1 MPNFTVK
8 MLDNI
13 PNSEPGKRVT
23 YHDDM
28 VKGLSIRITGKGIKS
43 FIVRKRING
52 KLALNT
58 LGRYPAMTIEQ
69 ARKSARQTLNSY
81 SAGINPNNEQR
92 DSNIK
97 SITLGQ
103 TMDDYIHGRNAQLK
117 PKTVS
122 DYNIL
127 FNGFLSEWKSKEL
140 KSITRDMVAKKH
152 AHIGKKS
159 IYRANATM
167 RLLRALFNY
176 ATGAYEDSEGEPII
190 IHNPVQRISHNKSWY
205 RETSRD
211 NIIQPNDLSSWFSA
225 VKALPN
231 NKNNNI
237 RVNIAI
243 TVSDYLVFI
252 LFSGLRQSEA
262 AGLLWS
268 DVDFNNRLFK
278 VRETK
283 NHSDHTLPLSDY
295 LYDLLK
301 ARKVNS
307 NGLYVFSGANPDKSI
322 VNPYKQIKKVREESG
337 VHFTQH
343 DLRRTFAT
351 IADSLDIQHHIIK
364 RLMNHTNNDVTI
376 KHYVKPSIERLREPM
391 NKISNYIIQQ
401 VQP

>member
-8 MLDNI
+8 MLNSL
-13 PNSEPGKRVT
+13 PNAELGKRTT

-28 VKGLSIRITGKGIKS
+28 VKGLSLRITDKGVKS
-43 FIVRKRING
+43 FVVRKRING

-58 LGRYPAMTIEQ
+58 LGHYPAMTIEQ
-69 ARKSARQTLNSY
+69 ARKKARQTLNAFSV
-81 SAGINPNNEQR
+81 GINPKKEQI
-92 DSNIK
+92 DKAVK

-103 TMDDYIHGRNAQLK
+103 TMNDYIYGRNAQLK
-117 PKTVS
+117 PKTIS

-127 FNGFLSEWKSKEL
+127 FDRFLSEWKNKEL
-140 KSITRDMVAKKH
+140 KSITRDMVSKKH
-152 AHIGKKS
+152 AFIGKKS

-176 ATGAYEDSEGEPII
+176 ATGAYEDSKGEPII
-190 IHNPVQRISHNKSWY
+190 VHNPVQRISHNKSWY
-205 RETSRD
+205 KETSRS
-211 NIIQPNDLSSWFSA
+211 NIIQPNDLSKWFTA
-225 VKALPN
+225 VKSLSES
-231 NKNNNI
+231 KNNRIRINI
-237 RVNIAI
+237 SE
-243 TVSDYLVFI
+243 TVSDYLLFI

-268 DVDFNNRLFK
+268 DVDFNNKLFT
-278 VRETK
+278 VRNTK

-295 LYDLLK
+295 LYNLLK
-301 ARKVNS
+301 ARDTSS

-364 RLMNHTNNDVTI
+364 RLMNHSNNDVTI

-391 NKISNYIIQQ
+391 NKIANYITQQ
-401 VQP
+401 V